1 MSLNYP
7 VVQIAYFVN
16 DSVVKAQKMAAQ
28 HGAGPFFLI
37 EKIELA
43 WGVHRG
49 KEQKFLHTS
58 AFGQWGNVMLELVQ
72 QDLEGPSPFRD
83 MFAPGEEGIHHM
95 AMIVD
100 SLSGTYSWCEEHG
113 YEIAAK
119 AQTIGGNEFAFVDT
133 TETLGHML
141 EIYEGNDQ
149 LVGFY
154 DLVRDASLDWHGE
167 DPIRRFG

>member
-83 MFAPGEEGIHHM
+83 MYAPGEEGIHHM
-95 AMIVD
+95 A
-100 SLSGTYSWCEEHG
+100 
-113 YEIAAK
+113 
-119 AQTIGGNEFAFVDT
+119 
-133 TETLGHML
+133 
-141 EIYEGNDQ
+141 
-149 LVGFY
+149 
-154 DLVRDASLDWHGE
+154 
-167 DPIRRFG
+167 